1 MSIFSYNILN
11 SFEMSTSDKL
21 FNVKY
26 QATAASEA
34 FAAANAK
41 TAEKS
46 VKKRKRIVISEVQ
59 NIAYHM
65 QFAIDQLMLVLTKK
79 TE

>member
-1 MSIFSYNILN
+1 MNMSIFSCDILN
-11 SFEMSTSDKL
+11 LFEMSTSSKF

-34 FAAANAK
+34 SAAANTK

-46 VKKRKRIVISEVQ
+46 IKKRKRITTSEVQ
-59 NIAYHM
+59 NTAYH
-65 QFAIDQLMLVLTKK
+65 I
-79 TE
+79 

>member
-1 MSIFSYNILN
+1 MNMSIFSCDVLN
-11 SFEMSTSDKL
+11 SFEMSTSSKL

-34 FAAANAK
+34 SAAANAK

-46 VKKRKRIVISEVQ
+46 VKKRKKNCHFRSSKHCISY
-59 NIAYHM
+59 AACY
-65 QFAIDQLMLVLTKK
+65 
-79 TE
+79 